1 MAMPLI
7 RNRPTYVYLLIVLD
21 WLTIVG
27 SLIAATILRGRTFHG
42 SFSLVGAPLYL
53 EALFIVTYSAAII
66 LVFHYYSLYR
76 VNVLISVA
84 DQTIRIIKALVLAV
98 LGIAF
103 LAFFIRADFILDS
116 RLAIIYFTVISFS
129 LFLGGRVI
137 LFRNFMHVLTQH
149 RVFQRNAVIIG
160 GGDVGKNVAI
170 NIFLHDHLGLS
181 LVGFLDDQLSLGKA
195 VFNGAKV
202 IGRPSEVK
210 EICKVFDVDEIIVC
224 LENVDQATFIENLE
238 LAVATRVTVKVSSPL
253 YAVIPDRLDMEK
265 YGNVPVVAVSQYGPS
280 AALEIYKRVFDSFV
294 AAIGLLL
301 LAPVLG
307 LIALTIK
314 LDSRG
319 PVLFTQTRIGKNG
332 KPFRFYKFRSMVGGG
347 GSDPGREEKYAQ
359 LIRGDW
365 SGGST
370 QTPTKI
376 VDESRVTKIGSI
388 LRRSSLDE
396 LPQLY
401 NVLRGD
407 MSLVGPRPCLPYEW
421 KHYEE
426 WHKKRLSVT
435 PGCTGMWQVLGRSQ
449 VGFQDMV
456 ILDLFYSQNAS
467 FHLDLWLLLKTI
479 PVMVF
484 GKGGK

>member
-1 MAMPLI
+1 
-7 RNRPTYVYLLIVLD
+7 
-21 WLTIVG
+21 
-27 SLIAATILRGRTFHG
+27 
-42 SFSLVGAPLYL
+42 
-53 EALFIVTYSAAII
+53 
-66 LVFHYYSLYR
+66 
-76 VNVLISVA
+76 
-84 DQTIRIIKALVLAV
+84 
-98 LGIAF
+98 
-103 LAFFIRADFILDS
+103 
-116 RLAIIYFTVISFS
+116 
-129 LFLGGRVI
+129 
-137 LFRNFMHVLTQH
+137 MHVVTQH
-149 RVFQRNAVIIG
+149 KAFQRNAVIIG

-181 LVGFLDDQLSLGKA
+181 LVGFLDDQVPLGKA

-210 EICKVFDVDEIIVC
+210 EICKVFDIHEIIVC

-238 LAVATRVTVKVSSPL
+238 LAVATEATVKVSSPL

-265 YGNVPVVAVSQYGPS
+265 YGNIPVVGVSQYGPS
-280 AALEIYKRVFDSFV
+280 PALEVYKRVFDSFV
-294 AAIGLLL
+294 AAVGLFL
-301 LAPVLG
+301 LAPVLAFIS
-307 LIALTIK
+307 LAIK
-314 LDSRG
+314 LGSRG
-319 PVLFTQTRIGKNG
+319 PVLFTQTRIGKDG

-347 GSDPGREEKYAQ
+347 TSDTGREEKYAQ

-365 SGGST
+365 AGGST

-421 KHYEE
+421 KHYED
-426 WHKKRLSVT
+426 WHKKRLKVM